1 MFFDK
6 IRPLYFFIAFAVGL
20 LLCYV
25 YNPSPEVIVKFPS
38 PYNAGNIVYKDKA
51 DSCYKFDASKV
62 SCPVDTNLIKQQP
75 IHEDF
80 SISKEKYGRGNSGHI

>member
-6 IRPLYFFIAFAVGL
+6 IQPLYFFISFAVGL
-20 LLCYV
+20 LLCYI
-25 YNPSPEVIVKFPS
+25 YNPKPEVILKFPS
-38 PYNAGNIVYKDKA
+38 PFNAGNIIYKDKA

-62 SCPVDTNLIKQQP
+62 SCPFDKKLIKAQP

-80 SISKEKYGRGNSGHI
+80 RGRKIPV